1 MKPLGNNIRTVLVAA
16 LLPVSLL
23 VSQARTVSV
32 DTLTYD
38 KAAAS
43 SPLDLLHGRV
53 SGVRVFSTDGN
64 PAGMKGVHIRGLRSL
79 RSDSQPLYVVDGAVL
94 GTATNINTNAF
105 WQYDEQVYTSA
116 LNPFAFLS
124 PYDIES
130 IEVLKDMSATA
141 KYGTRGAN
149 GVIIIKTR
157 KAGNGDF
164 RADWNSNFTAYP
176 TFAHNHSLNISGSHN
191 QSGYSISAF
200 YRNKTGSIARNRAD
214 DAGVRL
220 HFETNANSLINF
232 GFNSMLSMAGSSNP
246 TGTAWLGK
254 SSATLAAMDETLAM
268 GTSEADWKAGYDDD
282 AVDYRTV
289 NSVWLNINFLPVL
302 HWKTTFGLDYQNIN
316 RVVWCGNETPF
327 GKAHNGAAAALNSML
342 LNYNADTRLEFSMF
356 LGGRHHLD
364 AYAGVEVTGNWN
376 SFNTM
381 NGTNFMTHELRGK
394 GLSLMQSDKQIHKFV
409 RSYVTGA
416 AFVSAGYDYDGMAG
430 VNAQAR
436 MEVTPKYRDWTP
448 VVYPSVEGYVDF
460 HKALL
465 KDYQTVSTLKLRG
478 GWGTSGK
485 ELFVPYELTSDHLMG
500 QWYKAGDDAGVY
512 YDGLNRVLSSGWNIG
527 LSVGL
532 LSDRVMLSAAYYD
545 DKSYDIY
552 DMFCFGVFDGK
563 LWRWGERR
571 QVFERVA
578 SFVNRGIDFDVNARI
593 IDTAGWLW
601 SAYADF
607 SWNINQAV
615 SLTRHD
621 VWGRN
626 LGNGLV
632 GTLNTPGS
640 PLGSFGGYRENN
652 DGSLKDVTRD
662 GKVTSADRVLLGNSL
677 PKYYGGFGTSLS
689 FMGITLD
696 VRMDGAAGFNVVN
709 LSRMLKDGNTQLSE
723 SYVEKGDYLRLS
735 RVSLGYDIPLN
746 LRWIRSLE
754 VHASAHNLLT
764 FTSYSGN
771 TPDVSSYG
779 VSALSFGYD
788 YGSFPVMKT
797 VVLGISAK
805 F

>member
-1 MKPLGNNIRTVLVAA
+1 MKPIGKIIRTVLVAV
-16 LLPVSLL
+16 LLPVSMPA
-23 VSQARTVSV
+23 SRAQTVNA
-32 DTLTYD
+32 DTLAYD

-43 SPLDLLHGRV
+43 SPLDLLQGRL

-64 PAGMKGVHIRGLRSL
+64 PGGMKGVHIRGMRSL

-94 GTATNINTNAF
+94 GTSTNINTDAF

-116 LNPFAFLS
+116 LNPFSFLS
-124 PYDIES
+124 AYDIES

-141 KYGTRGAN
+141 KYGPRGAN
-149 GVIIIKTR
+149 GVIMIRTK
-157 KAGNGDF
+157 KAGKGHF

-176 TFAHNHSLNISGSHN
+176 VFAHNHSLNISGSHN

-200 YRNKTGSIARNRAD
+200 YRNKVGTIARNRVD

-232 GFNSMLSMAGSSNP
+232 GFNSILSMGSSANP
-246 TGTAWLGK
+246 TGTAWFGK
-254 SSATLAAMDETLAM
+254 SSAVLATMDESLAM
-268 GTSEADWKAGYDDD
+268 GASASDWKAGYDDD

-302 HWKTTFGLDYQNIN
+302 HWKTTLGVDYQNIS
-316 RVVWCGNETPF
+316 RVVWCGNETAF

-356 LGGRHHLD
+356 FAGRHHLN
-364 AYAGVEVTGNWN
+364 AYAGVEAIGNWN

-381 NGTNFMTHELRGK
+381 NGTNFITHELRGK
-394 GLSLMQSDKQIHKFV
+394 GLSLMQSSKQIHKFV
-409 RSYVTGA
+409 RTYVTGA
-416 AFVSAGYDYDGMAG
+416 AFASVGYDYDGIAG
-430 VNAQAR
+430 VNGQVR
-436 MEVTPKYRDWTP
+436 LDVTPKYRDWTP
-448 VVYPSVEGYVDF
+448 VIYPSAEAYVDF

-465 KDYQTVSTLKLRG
+465 PDFRVVSTLKLRG
-478 GWGTSGK
+478 GWGISGR

-500 QWYKAGDDAGVY
+500 QWYQAGDDAGVY
-512 YDGLNRVLSSGWNIG
+512 YDGLNRVLTSGWNVG
-527 LSVGL
+527 LTVGL
-532 LSDRVMLSAAYYD
+532 LSDRIALSAAYYD
-545 DKSYDIY
+545 DTTYDIY
-552 DMFCFGVFDGK
+552 DMFCFGTYDGK
-563 LWRWGERR
+563 LWQWADRR

-578 SFVNRGIDFDVNARI
+578 SFGNRGFDFDVNARI
-593 IDTAGWLW
+593 IDSNGWLW

-607 SWNINQAV
+607 SYNVNYSL

-626 LGNGLV
+626 LGNSLT
-632 GTLNTPGS
+632 GTINTPGS
-640 PLGSFGGYRENN
+640 SLGSFGGYLENE
-652 DGSLKDVTRD
+652 DGSLKDITRD
-662 GKVTSADRVLLGNSL
+662 GKVTSVDRVLLGNSL
-677 PKYYGGFGTSLS
+677 PKYYGGFGTNLS
-689 FMGITLD
+689 FMGISLD
-696 VRMDGAAGFNVVN
+696 VRMDGAAGFNVAN
-709 LSRMLKDGNTQLSE
+709 LTRMLKDGRTQLSE

-735 RVSLGYDIPLN
+735 RISLGYDIPLN
-746 LRWIRSLE
+746 QRWIRSLK

-779 VSALSFGYD
+779 VSALAFGYD